1 MVASQK
7 SQGTREIRKQIKPM
21 FSNLKTH
28 ILNDH
33 ASSTEIIKFL
43 ILKNP
48 LIQVMIKYVTKYI
61 YINHDYISQIFKI
74 KDSHESQTSSH
85 SLPRL

>member
-1 MVASQK
+1 M
-7 SQGTREIRKQIKPM
+7 
-21 FSNLKTH
+21 L
-28 ILNDH
+28 L
-33 ASSTEIIKFL
+33 STEIIKFL

-61 YINHDYISQIFKI
+61 YINHDYINQNFKI

>member
-1 MVASQK
+1 
-7 SQGTREIRKQIKPM
+7 M

-48 LIQVMIKYVTKYI
+48 LMQVMIKYVTKYI
-61 YINHDYISQIFKI
+61 YMTI
-74 KDSHESQTSSH
+74 
-85 SLPRL
+85 